1 MKNIINKV
9 LSFNFQ
15 KENNNRSS
23 KRTDLLHKSIVNLY
37 LTNKGLDEDPDIT
50 VKYEYKIKCFYGK
63 TFDLDAVIFRNEKI
77 ETVFLFK
84 LFQTSIIKNIFNSQ
98 NTKGGEILRVTG
110 SKEYLSDKFN
120 IVFFDILPTKTF
132 TILKK
137 NSVFNIENVEKRYS
151 NITPIKNHPLLSNL
165 DNLYDF
171 KVWFD
176 PSTNFFDIIKKT
188 KKDKE
193 FGDYSDFIDN
203 IDVNFD
209 ELP

>member
-23 KRTDLLHKSIVNLY
+23 KRTDLLHKSLIDLY
-37 LTNKGLDEDPDIT
+37 LKTKGIDEHPDIK

-63 TFDLDAVIFRNEKI
+63 TFDLDAAIFRNDKI

-98 NTKGGEILRVTG
+98 NTKGGEILRITG
-110 SKEYLSDKFN
+110 SKEYLSNKFN
-120 IVFFDILPTKTF
+120 IIFFDILPDKTF

-137 NSVFNIENVEKRYS
+137 NTIFNIENVEKRYS
-151 NITPIKNHPLLSNL
+151 TITPIKKHPLLKDL

-171 KVWFD
+171 KVWFNPND
-176 PSTNFFDIIKKT
+176 NFFDVIKKT

-193 FGDYSDFIDN
+193 FGDYTDFIND
-203 IDVNFD
+203 IIFD
-209 ELP
+209 FNELP

>member
-1 MKNIINKV
+1 M
-9 LSFNFQ
+9 SFNFQ

-23 KRTDLLHKSIVNLY
+23 KRTDILHKSIVNLY
-37 LTNKGLDEDPDIT
+37 LTTKGLDKDPDIT

-63 TFDLDAVIFRNEKI
+63 TFDIDAVIFRNDKI

-120 IVFFDILPTKTF
+120 IIFFDILPSKTF

-137 NSVFNIENVEKRYS
+137 NSIFNIENVKNRYS
-151 NITPIKNHPLLSNL
+151 NITSIKDHPLLSNL

-176 PSTNFFDIIKKT
+176 PNTNFFDTIKKT
-188 KKDKE
+188 KKDKD

-203 IDVNFD
+203 IEVDFNH
-209 ELP
+209 LP

>member
-1 MKNIINKV
+1 MKSIINSV

-37 LTNKGLDEDPDIT
+37 LTNKGLDKDPDIT

-63 TFDLDAVIFRNEKI
+63 TFDLDVVIFRNKKI

>member
-1 MKNIINKV
+1 MKNIINSV
-9 LSFNFQ
+9 LTFNFL

-23 KRTDLLHKSIVNLY
+23 KRTDILHKSIINLY
-37 LTNKGLDEDPDIT
+37 LVNKSLDKDPEIT

-176 PSTNFFDIIKKT
+176 PSTNFFDTIKKT

>member
-1 MKNIINKV
+1 MKNIINSV

-37 LTNKGLDEDPDIT
+37 LTNKGLDKDPEIT
-50 VKYEYKIKCFYGK
+50 VKYEFKIKCFYGK
-63 TFDLDAVIFRNEKI
+63 TFDIDAVIFRNEKI

-98 NTKGGEILRVTG
+98 NTKGGEILRITG

-137 NSVFNIENVEKRYS
+137 NSIFNIENVEKRYS

-176 PSTNFFDIIKKT
+176 PNNNFFDIIKKT

-203 IDVNFD
+203 IEVDFN

>member
-1 MKNIINKV
+1 MKNIINSV

-37 LTNKGLDEDPDIT
+37 LTNKGLDKDPDIT

-110 SKEYLSDKFN
+110 SKEYMSDKFN

>member
-1 MKNIINKV
+1 MKNIINSV

-37 LTNKGLDEDPDIT
+37 LTNKGLDKDPDIT
-50 VKYEYKIKCFYGK
+50 VKYEFKIKCFYGK
-63 TFDLDAVIFRNEKI
+63 TFDIDAVIFRNGKI

-98 NTKGGEILRVTG
+98 NTKGGEILRITG

-120 IVFFDILPTKTF
+120 IIFFDILPTKTF

-137 NSVFNIENVEKRYS
+137 NSIFNIENVEKRYS

-176 PSTNFFDIIKKT
+176 PNNNFFDIIKKT

-203 IDVNFD
+203 IEVDFN

>member
-1 MKNIINKV
+1 MKSIINKV

-23 KRTDLLHKSIVNLY
+23 KRTDLLHKSIVDLY
-37 LTNKGLDEDPDIT
+37 LTTKGLDKDTDIS

-63 TFDLDAVIFRNEKI
+63 TFDLDAVIFRNGKI

-98 NTKGGEILRVTG
+98 NTKGGEILRISG
-110 SKEYLSDKFN
+110 SKEYLLDKFN

-132 TILKK
+132 TVLK
-137 NSVFNIENVEKRYS
+137 NNTVFNFEDVEKRYS
-151 NITPIKNHPLLSNL
+151 SMTPIKKHPFFSNL

-171 KVWFD
+171 KVWFKPND
-176 PSTNFFDIIKKT
+176 NFFNAIKKT
-188 KKDKE
+188 KKDKD
-193 FGDYSDFIDN
+193 FGKYSDFIDE
-203 IDVNFD
+203 IDFD
-209 ELP
+209 FSKLP

>member
-1 MKNIINKV
+1 MKSIINSV

-37 LTNKGLDEDPDIT
+37 LTNKGLDKDPDIT

-63 TFDLDAVIFRNEKI
+63 TFDLDVVIFRNKKI

-193 FGDYSDFIDN
+193 SGDYSDFIDN